1 MIEDFKTVV
10 WKEWREHILQY
21 GSVVKWL
28 LSMALLVGTVGIFL
42 PLQFGRT
49 AVDSVFLLTW
59 IWMPLLVITN
69 SVADA
74 IAGERE
80 RHTLETLLASRL
92 RDSAILL
99 GKIAVPVL
107 QSWAAMIVAAVLAVV
122 TVNVAHGEGHLIM
135 YPGSVLFGIMVIPL
149 VAGLLIAGIGVFAS
163 THAATVRQAYQRMI
177 IPLFAIVLLP
187 SLGISLL
194 PRDMLASFYSPEFAE
209 NGLGGALV
217 VMMLV
222 IAGWTQSCSRWRSGG
237 SSEHASSRAER
248 RLPGRA
254 GAHTQGTLIWQCPCR
269 DSPFITR

>member
-59 IWMPLLVITN
+59 IWMPLLVTTS

-80 RHTLETLLASRL
+80 RHTPETLLASRL
-92 RDSAILL
+92 PDRAILL

-107 QSWAAMIVAAVLAVV
+107 QSWVAMLIAAVLALI
-122 TVNVAHGEGHLIM
+122 TVNLAHSDGQDGQFIM
-135 YPGSVLFGIMVIPL
+135 YPGPVLFGIVVIPL
-149 VAGLLIAGIGVFAS
+149 LAGLLIGGIGVLPP
-163 THAATVRQAYQRMI
+163 RM
-177 IPLFAIVLLP
+177 PQP
-187 SLGISLL
+187 S
-194 PRDMLASFYSPEFAE
+194 
-209 NGLGGALV
+209 
-217 VMMLV
+217 
-222 IAGWTQSCSRWRSGG
+222 
-237 SSEHASSRAER
+237 
-248 RLPGRA
+248 GR
-254 GAHTQGTLIWQCPCR
+254 HT
-269 DSPFITR
+269 SA